1 LFESRAQRVAPRR
14 QAHYTLIHEHKYD
27 PNKVFSYGTGNAVRL
42 PGPTPEQQNVFAF
55 GTAYSSML
63 DELRSKDEALY
74 EQLGLVKML
83 ERNVSVKTAPEKFQ
97 VERSVELDVIVTFE
111 TRVFDAVVEYLS
123 NRDSTSFKVVHVF
136 GLHIKDNPEAA
147 LVGGQNTV
155 QLLSMLAESDD
166 WEENIAH
173 TLEEFQ
179 QKSGKQ
185 VLHAVL
191 FY

>member
-1 LFESRAQRVAPRR
+1 VLNRCLRCGR

-27 PNKVFSYGTGNAVRL
+27 PAKVFSYGTGNAVRL

-55 GTAYSSML
+55 GTAYTSML
-63 DELRSKDEALY
+63 DELRSKDEVLY
-74 EQLGLVKML
+74 EQLGLIKML